1 MSPSDSSSR
10 SRNAEVT
17 KQQILDAAETEFS
30 RHGLQGARVGA
41 IARAAGVTTAMI
53 HYYFESKEGLYK
65 TVLQRPALEAG
76 DLFAQL
82 GLEKFPP
89 EEALRAFIRSA
100 IAYEAQHPY
109 RGMLWFQ
116 EASQNQG
123 EYFKLS
129 IESWSGTFTYLNDI
143 LERGMADGSFRQL
156 DPSFTIVHILGVCIF
171 YFNIH
176 ENWKHIVPG
185 VDRLGAKQ
193 VEAHIENA
201 IALILAGVR
210 AEERVKDEG

>member
-1 MSPSDSSSR
+1 MVSSSDTPSR
-10 SRNAEVT
+10 SRNAKIT
-17 KQQILDAAETEFS
+17 KQQILDAAETAFS
-30 RHGLQGARVGA
+30 RHGLQGTRISE
-41 IARAAGVTTAMI
+41 IARSAGVTTAMI
-53 HYYFESKEGLYK
+53 HYYFGNKEGLYK

-82 GLEKFPP
+82 GLEALPP
-89 EEALRAFIRSA
+89 EEALKTFIKAA
-100 IAYEAQHPY
+100 IVYEALHPY

-129 IESWSGTFTYLNDI
+129 IESWSKTFSYLQDI
-143 LERGMADGSFRQL
+143 LERGMAEGSFRQL

-176 ENWKHIVPG
+176 ENWKHVVPG
-185 VDRLGAKQ
+185 VDRLGEQ
-193 VEAHIENA
+193 MVQGHIENA
-201 IALILAGVR
+201 IALILAGVK
-210 AEERVKDEG
+210 A